1 MLGNLNFR
9 PLESLETMERIH
21 FGPFNLI
28 AYPESNISFRI
39 RPDYVLDRPQRC
51 LIDNLWISYNRQNR
65 NHFMASM
72 NALCHYMADKNRPRF
87 KYYVVIHGKTNGI
100 FQTWLEVLD
109 SIQGFKAPLF
119 KGFNDFTEA
128 TNHAR
133 GYLGPNYYISPSLRQ
148 NPDQIPQ
155 YNLQKETGK
164 IIFCNH
170 CSSMTE
176 NFKTLN
182 AQKESLLMENTR
194 LIKHIQMLEIK
205 LRQQTPVSK
214 TDAQTQT
221 PTQSSPSPQKMDEKG
236 VHFPIN
242 AQKSTV
248 PDVGTASPI
257 QTVIGKDASN
267 PFMAV
272 TLPKSE
278 DEGCSSS
285 KIKLKPKTS
294 KKTLISRRKNE
305 TIETIIKQTLDR
317 FFRNQPQ
324 DKYIDELSDE
334 QPDNTMPA
342 INNTE
347 SISTNEEDSIAQFE
361 DSIAQFQDAQDPYED
376 DDSGMSFDSIA
387 LHNLDT

>member
-1 MLGNLNFR
+1 
-9 PLESLETMERIH
+9 
-21 FGPFNLI
+21 
-28 AYPESNISFRI
+28 
-39 RPDYVLDRPQRC
+39 
-51 LIDNLWISYNRQNR
+51 
-65 NHFMASM
+65 
-72 NALCHYMADKNRPRF
+72 
-87 KYYVVIHGKTNGI
+87 
-100 FQTWLEVLD
+100 
-109 SIQGFKAPLF
+109 
-119 KGFNDFTEA
+119 
-128 TNHAR
+128 
-133 GYLGPNYYISPSLRQ
+133 
-148 NPDQIPQ
+148 
-155 YNLQKETGK
+155 
-164 IIFCNH
+164 
-170 CSSMTE
+170 
-176 NFKTLN
+176 
-182 AQKESLLMENTR
+182 
-194 LIKHIQMLEIK
+194 MLERK

-285 KIKLKPKTS
+285 KIKLKS
-294 KKTLISRRKNE
+294 KKTLISKRKTE
-305 TIETIIKQTLDR
+305 TIETIIKQTLDK
-317 FFRNQPQ
+317 FFRNQTQ
-324 DKYIDELSDE
+324 DKHIDDFSDE
-334 QPDNTMPA
+334 QPDNAMLA

-347 SISTNEEDSIAQFE
+347 SNSARSNEEDSIAQFE
-361 DSIAQFQDAQDPYED
+361 DSMAQFQDAQDPYED

>member
-1 MLGNLNFR
+1 
-9 PLESLETMERIH
+9 
-21 FGPFNLI
+21 
-28 AYPESNISFRI
+28 
-39 RPDYVLDRPQRC
+39 
-51 LIDNLWISYNRQNR
+51 
-65 NHFMASM
+65 
-72 NALCHYMADKNRPRF
+72 
-87 KYYVVIHGKTNGI
+87 
-100 FQTWLEVLD
+100 
-109 SIQGFKAPLF
+109 
-119 KGFNDFTEA
+119 
-128 TNHAR
+128 
-133 GYLGPNYYISPSLRQ
+133 
-148 NPDQIPQ
+148 
-155 YNLQKETGK
+155 
-164 IIFCNH
+164 
-170 CSSMTE
+170 MTE

-194 LIKHIQMLEIK
+194 LIKHIQMLETK

-285 KIKLKPKTS
+285 KTKLKPKTS
-294 KKTLISRRKNE
+294 KKTLISRRKSE

-317 FFRNQPQ
+317 FFSNQTQ

-334 QPDNTMPA
+334 QPDNAVPT
-342 INNTE
+342 INNIE
-347 SISTNEEDSIAQFE
+347 SNSARSNEEDSIAQFE
-361 DSIAQFQDAQDPYED
+361 DSIAQAQDAR
-376 DDSGMSFDSIA
+376 I
-387 LHNLDT
+387 HITV

>member
-51 LIDNLWISYNRQNR
+51 LVDNLWISYNRQNR

-72 NALCHYMADKNRPRF
+72 NALCHYMAEKSRPRF

-194 LIKHIQMLEIK
+194 LIKHIQMLETK

-257 QTVIGKDASN
+257 QTVIGKDKSN

-272 TLPKSE
+272 TLLKSE
-278 DEGCSSS
+278 DEGYSSS
-285 KIKLKPKTS
+285 KTKIRPGHKTS
-294 KKTLISRRKNE
+294 KKTLISKRKSE

-317 FFRNQPQ
+317 FFSNQTQ
-324 DKYIDELSDE
+324 DKYMDGLPDE
-334 QPDNTMPA
+334 QPDSTVPE
-342 INNTE
+342 INNTDNN
-347 SISTNEEDSIAQFE
+347 STRSNEE

-376 DDSGMSFDSIA
+376 DDSGMGFDSIA

>member
-1 MLGNLNFR
+1 MWDTVIDLWKGIVA
-9 PLESLETMERIH
+9 T
-21 FGPFNLI
+21 
-28 AYPESNISFRI
+28 
-39 RPDYVLDRPQRC
+39 DY
-51 LIDNLWISYNRQNR
+51 
-65 NHFMASM
+65 
-72 NALCHYMADKNRPRF
+72 
-87 KYYVVIHGKTNGI
+87 
-100 FQTWLEVLD
+100 D

-194 LIKHIQMLEIK
+194 LIKHIQMLETK

-257 QTVIGKDASN
+257 QTVIGKDKSN

-285 KIKLKPKTS
+285 KAKIRSKTS
-294 KKTLISRRKNE
+294 KKTLISKRKSE

-317 FFRNQPQ
+317 FFSNQTQ
-324 DKYIDELSDE
+324 DKYMDGLPDE
-334 QPDNTMPA
+334 QPDSTVPE
-342 INNTE
+342 INNTDNN
-347 SISTNEEDSIAQFE
+347 SARSNEE

-376 DDSGMSFDSIA
+376 DDSGISFDSIA